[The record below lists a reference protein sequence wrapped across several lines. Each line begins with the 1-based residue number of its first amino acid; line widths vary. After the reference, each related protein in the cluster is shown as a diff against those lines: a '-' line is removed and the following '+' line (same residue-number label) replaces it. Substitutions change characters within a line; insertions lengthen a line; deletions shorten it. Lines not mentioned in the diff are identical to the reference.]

1 MDTIYSQKFK
11 EIINDSR
18 NQAVRH
24 NSANVMPEHLMLS
37 LLSDPASSSYNLV
50 ERASKGATPRDL
62 GEQLDKVLFD
72 AALAKGY
79 RGNVAISDVTMSD
92 ITGRIIKLSVLEAR
106 MLKSNEVDAA
116 HLLLAIFNNSEAR
129 NS

>member
-37 LLSDPASSSYNLV
+37 LLSDPASSS
-50 ERASKGATPRDL
+50 
-62 GEQLDKVLFD
+62 
-72 AALAKGY
+72 
-79 RGNVAISDVTMSD
+79 
-92 ITGRIIKLSVLEAR
+92 
-106 MLKSNEVDAA
+106 
-116 HLLLAIFNNSEAR
+116 
-129 NS
+129 